1 MPIELLPETPSQT
14 AGPYV
19 HIGLALEAAGNPT
32 RDQEIWNQMAK
43 ADAPGQHILLLGN
56 VYDGNGHLVRD
67 SFLEFW
73 QADHE
78 GVYDS
83 AFDLEKP
90 FNCFGRTATTFDAGE
105 WTLHTLKPGVVKNA
119 AGVPMAPHINVT
131 LFARGIN
138 IHLQTR
144 IYFDD
149 EAQANAVDPVLNL
162 IEQPQRR
169 ETLVA
174 RRCEVDGKLAYR
186 FDIRIQGEG
195 ETVFF
200 DF

>member
-1 MPIELLPETPSQT
+1 MPVQLLPETPSQT

-19 HIGLALEAAGNPT
+19 HIGLALEAAGNPP
-32 RDQEIWNQMAK
+32 RPQEIWNQLAK
-43 ADAPGQHILLLGN
+43 PDAPGEHILLLGN

-67 SFLEFW
+67 SFLEVW
-73 QADHE
+73 QANHE

-83 AFDLEKP
+83 AFDLEKS
-90 FNCFGRTATTFDAGE
+90 FNSFGRTATTFDAGE
-105 WTLHTLKPGVVKNA
+105 WTLQTVKPGVVKNA
-119 AGVPMAPHINVT
+119 AGVPMAPHINVS

-144 IYFDD
+144 IYFED
-149 EAQANAVDPVLNL
+149 EAEANQADPVLNL

-169 ETLVA
+169 ETLIA
-174 RRCEVDGKLAYR
+174 KRCEVNGKLAYR
-186 FDIRIQGEG
+186 FDMRIQGEG
-195 ETVFF
+195 ETAFF

>member
-19 HIGLALEAAGNPT
+19 HIGLALAAAGNPS

-43 ADAPGQHILLLGN
+43 PGAPGEHIILIGN

-73 QADHE
+73 QANHE

-90 FNCFGRTATTFDAGE
+90 FNSFGRTATTFDAGE
-105 WTLHTLKPGVVKNA
+105 WTLQTLKPGVVKNA
-119 AGVPMAPHINVT
+119 AGVPMAPHINVS

-144 IYFDD
+144 LYFDD
-149 EAQANAVDPVLNL
+149 EAQANAADPVLNL

-169 ETLVA
+169 ETLLA
-174 RRCEVDGKLAYR
+174 KRCEVDGKPAYR

>member
-32 RDQEIWNQMAK
+32 RDQEIWNRMAK
-43 ADAPGQHILLLGN
+43 PGAPGEHIVLIGH

-73 QADHE
+73 QANHE
-78 GVYDS
+78 GVYDT
-83 AFDLEKP
+83 AFDLEKS
-90 FNCFGRTATTFDAGE
+90 FNSFGRTATTFDAGE
-105 WTLHTLKPGVVKNA
+105 WTLHTIKPGVVKNA
-119 AGVPMAPHINVT
+119 AGVPMAPHINVS

-144 IYFDD
+144 LYFED
-149 EAQANAVDPVLNL
+149 EAQANAADPVLNL

-174 RRCEVDGKLAYR
+174 RRCEVEGRLAYR

>member
-19 HIGLALEAAGNPT
+19 HIGLALSAAGNPP
-32 RDQEIWNQMAK
+32 RPEEIWNEMAK
-43 ADAPGQHILLLGN
+43 SDAPGEHIVLLGN

-67 SFLEFW
+67 SFLELW
-73 QADHE
+73 QANHE
-78 GVYDS
+78 GRYDE
-83 AFDLEKP
+83 AFDSEKA
-90 FNCFGRTATTFDAGE
+90 FNSFGRTATTFDAGE
-105 WTLHTLKPGVVKNA
+105 WTLHTIKPGVVNNA
-119 AGVPMAPHINVT
+119 AGVPMAPHINVS

-144 IYFDD
+144 LYFSD
-149 EAQANAVDPVLNL
+149 EPEANAKCPVLNL

-174 RRCEVDGKLAYR
+174 QRCEVNGKPAYR
-186 FDIRIQGEG
+186 FDIYIQGVG

>member
-1 MPIELLPETPSQT
+1 MPIQLLPETPSQT
-14 AGPYV
+14 CGPFV
-19 HIGLALEAAGNPT
+19 HIGLALAAAGNPS
-32 RDQEIWNQMAK
+32 REQEICSAMAK
-43 ADAPGQHILLLGN
+43 PGAPGEHIILVGN

-73 QADHE
+73 QANHA
-78 GVYDS
+78 GVYDD
-83 AFDLEKP
+83 AFDPEKA
-90 FNCFGRTATTFDAGE
+90 FNSFGRTATTFDAGE
-105 WTLHTLKPGVVKNA
+105 WTLSTIKPGVVNNA
-119 AGVPMAPHINVT
+119 AEVPMAPHINVS

-144 IYFDD
+144 LYFAD
-149 EAQANAVDPVLNL
+149 EAEANGKDPVLNL

-169 ETLVA
+169 ETLLA
-174 RRCEVDGKLAYR
+174 QRCEVDGKPAYR
-186 FDIRIQGEG
+186 FDMRIQGEG

>member
-19 HIGLALEAAGNPT
+19 HIGLALEAACVAP
-32 RDQEIWNQMAK
+32 RPQEIWNQLAK
-43 ADAPGQHILLLGN
+43 PDAPGEHILLFGH

-67 SFLEFW
+67 SFLEIW
-73 QADHE
+73 QANHE
-78 GVYDS
+78 GVYDTR
-83 AFDLEKP
+83 FDLEKS
-90 FNCFGRTATTFDAGE
+90 FNSFGRTATTFDAGE
-105 WTLHTLKPGVVKNA
+105 WTLQTVKPGVVKNA
-119 AGVPMAPHINVT
+119 AGVPMAPHINVL

-138 IHLQTR
+138 IHLHTR

-149 EAQANAVDPVLNL
+149 EVQANQDDPVLNL

-169 ETLVA
+169 QTLIA
-174 RRCEVDGKLAYR
+174 KRCEVNGNLAYR
-186 FDIRIQGEG
+186 FDMRIQGEG

-200 DF
+200 DC

>member
-1 MPIELLPETPSQT
+1 MPIELLPETASQT

-43 ADAPGQHILLLGN
+43 PGAPGEHILLFGN

-73 QADHE
+73 QANHE

-90 FNCFGRTATTFDAGE
+90 FNSFGRTATTFDAGE
-105 WTLHTLKPGVVKNA
+105 WTLNTIKPGVVKNA
-119 AGVPMAPHINVT
+119 AGVPMAPHINLS

-144 IYFDD
+144 LYFDD
-149 EAQANAVDPVLNL
+149 EAAANAVDPVLNL

-174 RRCEVDGKLAYR
+174 QRCEVDGKLAYR